1 MYGRVTESTGRRVG
15 RKNYPQRSRNARG
28 FAESNYHKG
37 AYSMIKLGKY
47 ITKSGHHVEITSV
60 TPTKAYGK
68 ITGAKTFEAWEISGT
83 HTDPEK
89 TIVRKA

>member
-1 MYGRVTESTGRRVG
+1 
-15 RKNYPQRSRNARG
+15 
-28 FAESNYHKG
+28 
-37 AYSMIKLGKY
+37 MIQLGKY

-68 ITGAKTFEAWEISGT
+68 ITGAKTFETWEISGT

-89 TIVRKA
+89 TLVRKAQ